1 MNNSKKIILIA
12 LVVVIAV
19 ASVWYFWQKKGG
31 KRISLFEEKKTVV
44 EESLKTLDTKS
55 VSIVDGRVPNTD
67 AYNTPIAPK
76 SEKEKVIVPGA
87 ILTLKDS
94 YQRAETIALEWSQ
107 DAKLV
112 FIKSYGA
119 VTLEGKSSQWQVVF
133 GSKEKKAGYEIV
145 IQKDAV
151 FSKKE
156 IESKEYGY
164 DLPNNW
170 YDAQD
175 AILSIQTMPQFQEST
190 ISGINFVYNA
200 DGKIWGYA
208 LATSN
213 GTVSVP
219 VR

>member
-1 MNNSKKIILIA
+1 MNNSKKIILIV
-12 LVVVIAV
+12 LVVTITI

-31 KRISLFEEKKTVV
+31 KSISLFKEKKTVV

-55 VSIVDGRVPNTD
+55 VSMIDGRVPNAD
-67 AYNTPIAPK
+67 AYDTPIAPK

-94 YQRAETIALEWSQ
+94 YQRAEASALKWSQ

-119 VTLEGKSSQWQVVF
+119 VTLDGKSSQWQVVF

-145 IQKDAV
+145 IQKDLIV
-151 FSKKE
+151 SEKE

-175 AILSIQTMPQFQEST
+175 AILSIQTMPQFQAST

-213 GTVSVP
+213 GTVSIP

>member
-1 MNNSKKIILIA
+1 MINLKKIILII
-12 LVVVIAV
+12 LVVVIV
-19 ASVWYFWQKKGG
+19 LASVWYFWQKKGG
-31 KRISLFEEKKTVV
+31 KSISLFKEEKIVV
-44 EESLKTLDTKS
+44 EESFKTLDTKS
-55 VSIVDGRVPNTD
+55 VSIIDGRVPNVD

-76 SEKEKVIVPGA
+76 SEKEKVIVSGA

-94 YQRAETIALEWSQ
+94 YQLAETNALKWSQ

-145 IQKDAV
+145 IQKDLIV
-151 FSKKE
+151 SEKE
-156 IESKEYGY
+156 VESKEYGY